1 MPSVSSIPPSLFA
14 AGSFAAVLAASAS
27 ALAQAPALPIEKTD
41 APIDV
46 RVDGE
51 RGGAPRA
58 SRDAGVASYVVRGE
72 ELKRP
77 GATAVDAIAAS
88 PGVEPSR
95 SGAGSD
101 FATISIR
108 GAPSAQLP
116 VYLAGI
122 RLNDDVTGAADLS
135 TIPLFFLDRIEIYR
149 GNAPADADRL
159 GIGGAVFFE
168 PKLPRGTHAGVMA
181 GAGSFGELTFGA
193 YGSLGDER
201 AGALFSVS
209 RQSATNDYRFTDDGN
224 TDGDADDRVRQ
235 RKNGDATTYD
245 AWAVGRVALS
255 GGGRLVILAN
265 AFAREQGIVGAT
277 YSLAS
282 AARSATQRE
291 IAAVSARLPC
301 SARRRAGDDAMDR
314 CSIEI
319 GSSAI
324 AARRDIHDPLGE
336 LGFGST
342 RVTVSGDRWEESAR
356 LRARVGERWR
366 VGAGVFAGVD
376 RLGVDIAKGLSTR
389 AARLS
394 VTGSVDVAYRPFERL
409 ELFALGAGE
418 CHSAIGSTGAAE
430 GAGTGACALGGP
442 AGRAGLRITA
452 PLGFEV
458 LASAGSYVR
467 VPALGE
473 MYGLSGTV
481 LGNPALVPERG
492 YAAEAGVRWG
502 GASASGDVR
511 GYVDATG
518 FARLV
523 EDLIVYR
530 RSGSATITPF
540 NVADARVLGAELAA
554 GIELFHHARAQLS
567 LTVQDPRNVTAGQP
581 AAATLLP
588 YHAALT
594 GSSVV
599 EVYTDPSRSVPFVNR
614 LSLGARLLY
623 RSFRYADPGQQVF
636 LREQRDLGLDAAAS
650 ILRSRLALRL
660 GVSNLLDVTNQD
672 LLGFPQAG
680 RAFHGALDATW

>member
-1 MPSVSSIPPSLFA
+1 MPSVSSIPPSLFV
-14 AGSFAAVLAASAS
+14 AGSFAAVLAAGGP
-27 ALAQAPALPIEKTD
+27 ALAQAPAAPIEKSD

-46 RVDGE
+46 RVEGD

-58 SRDAGVASYVVRGE
+58 SRDPDVASYVVRGD
-72 ELKRP
+72 ELRRP

-168 PKLPRGTHAGVMA
+168 PRLPRGTHAGVTA
-181 GAGSFGELTFGA
+181 GAGSFGELSFGA

-209 RQSATNDYRFTDDGN
+209 RQSAANDYRFTDDGN
-224 TDGDADDRVRQ
+224 TEGDADDRVRQ
-235 RKNGDATTYD
+235 RTNGDATTYD
-245 AWAVGRVALS
+245 AWALGRAALP
-255 GGGRLVILAN
+255 GGGRLVLLAN
-265 AFAREQGIVGAT
+265 TFAREQGLVGAT
-277 YSLAS
+277 YSTAS
-282 AARSATQRE
+282 AAQSATQRE
-291 IAAVSARLPC
+291 IVAASARLPC
-301 SARRRAGDDAMDR
+301 SARRSPGDDVMDR

-319 GSSAI
+319 GASAI
-324 AARRDIHDPLGE
+324 AARRDMQDPLGE

-342 RVTVSGDRWEESAR
+342 RVTVSGERWEESAR
-356 LRARVGERWR
+356 LRARVGDRWR
-366 VGAGVFAGVD
+366 IGAGVFTGVD

-394 VTGSVDVAYRPFERL
+394 VTGSVDVAYRPIERL
-409 ELFALGAGE
+409 ELFALAAGE
-418 CHSAIGSTGAAE
+418 CHSSMGVTGP
-430 GAGTGACALGGP
+430 GAGACALGGP

-473 MYGLSGTV
+473 LYGLSGTV

-492 YAAEAGVRWG
+492 FTGEAGVRWG
-502 GASASGDVR
+502 GASASGDAR
-511 GYVDATG
+511 GYVDVTG

-523 EDLIVYR
+523 ENLIVWEQTR
-530 RSGSATITPF
+530 PDTIKPF
-540 NVADARVLGAELAA
+540 NVARARILGVEITA
-554 GIELFHHARAQLS
+554 GLEALRHVRAQLS
-567 LTVQDPRNVTAGQP
+567 VTASDPRD
-581 AAATLLP
+581 AASKDRADLLP

-594 GSSVV
+594 ATTLAQVYTEFGSSVPFIHRV
-599 EVYTDPSRSVPFVNR
+599 ALSVRF
-614 LSLGARLLY
+614 
-623 RSFRYADPGQQVF
+623 SFRSARNADDAGQVY
-636 LREQRDLGLDAAAS
+636 LSPQRDLGADAVVSFLDGNVIA
-650 ILRSRLALRL
+650 RLS
-660 GVSNLLDVTNQD
+660 VSNLLDVNNED
-672 LLGFPQAG
+672 ILGFPLAA
-680 RAFHGALDATW
+680 RSFHGGLEASW